1 MIRVVLT
8 IVMSMSAL
16 FGFSQDSNSTKSFNN
31 VEVAINDISTDKGT
45 IYYMIFDSEESFNK
59 RNALKSS
66 YSKITNGKT
75 TTSFSGLPNGN
86 YAVLC
91 FHDVNDNQQMDLLES
106 VIPKEQYGVSNNVF
120 NFGPPSFD
128 EAKFEV
134 NNTNL
139 TFEIELIQVL

>member
-1 MIRVVLT
+1 
-8 IVMSMSAL
+8 MSMSAL
-16 FGFSQDSNSTKSFNN
+16 LGFSQDSNSTKSSNN
-31 VEVAINDISTDKGT
+31 VEVAINDIGTDKGT
-45 IYYMIFDSEESFNK
+45 MYYMIFDSEESFNK
-59 RNALKSS
+59 RKALKSS

-75 TTSFSGLPNGN
+75 TTSFSDLPNGN

-106 VIPKEQYGVSNNVF
+106 GIPKEQYGVSNNVF